1 MRQYQ
6 KNTVSYGDQGE
17 KDMPPRTMKDVKR
30 VGHGLRPTV
39 HVGKEGVTDTL
50 IEEIAKQVKN
60 RKVVKVRLLP
70 SVEEDRKMVAED
82 LAKRSNSVLIEVV
95 GHTVLLCDRKYLEG
109 KGDINF

>member
-1 MRQYQ
+1 
-6 KNTVSYGDQGE
+6 
-17 KDMPPRTMKDVKR
+17 MKDVKR

>member
-1 MRQYQ
+1 
-6 KNTVSYGDQGE
+6 
-17 KDMPPRTMKDVKR
+17 MPPRTMKDVKR

-50 IEEIAKQVKN
+50 IEEIAKQVKT

-70 SVEEDRKMVAED
+70 SVEEDRKQVAED
-82 LAKRSNSVLIEVV
+82 LAKRSNSVMIEVV

-109 KGDINF
+109 KGDIDF

>member
-1 MRQYQ
+1 
-6 KNTVSYGDQGE
+6 
-17 KDMPPRTMKDVKR
+17 MKDVKR

-70 SVEEDRKMVAED
+70 SVEEDRKLVAED
-82 LAKRSNSVLIEVV
+82 LAKRSDSVLIEVV

-109 KGDINF
+109 KGDIDF

>member
-1 MRQYQ
+1 
-6 KNTVSYGDQGE
+6 
-17 KDMPPRTMKDVKR
+17 MKDVKR

-70 SVEEDRKMVAED
+70 GVEEDRKLVAED

-109 KGDINF
+109 KGDIDF

>member
-1 MRQYQ
+1 
-6 KNTVSYGDQGE
+6 
-17 KDMPPRTMKDVKR
+17 MPPRTMKDVKR

-70 SVEEDRKMVAED
+70 SVEEDRKQVAED
-82 LAKRSNSVLIEVV
+82 LANRSNSVLIEVV
-95 GHTVLLCDRKYLEG
+95 GHTVLLCDRKYLDG
-109 KGDINF
+109 KGEIDF

>member
-1 MRQYQ
+1 
-6 KNTVSYGDQGE
+6 
-17 KDMPPRTMKDVKR
+17 MPPRTMKDVKR

-70 SVEEDRKMVAED
+70 SVEEDRKKVAED
-82 LAKRSNSVLIEVV
+82 LAARSDSVLIEVV
-95 GHTVLLCDRKYLEG
+95 GHTVLLCDRKYLQG
-109 KGDINF
+109 KGDIEF

>member
-1 MRQYQ
+1 
-6 KNTVSYGDQGE
+6 
-17 KDMPPRTMKDVKR
+17 MPPRTMKDVKR

-70 SVEEDRKMVAED
+70 SVEDDRKLVAED

-109 KGDINF
+109 KGDIDF

>member
-1 MRQYQ
+1 
-6 KNTVSYGDQGE
+6 
-17 KDMPPRTMKDVKR
+17 MPPRTMKDVKR

-70 SVEEDRKMVAED
+70 SVEEDRKRVAED
-82 LAKRSNSVLIEVV
+82 LATRSDSVLIEVV
-95 GHTVLLCDRKYLEG
+95 GHTVLLCDRKYLQG
-109 KGDINF
+109 KGDIEF

>member
-1 MRQYQ
+1 
-6 KNTVSYGDQGE
+6 
-17 KDMPPRTMKDVKR
+17 MPPRTMKDVKR

-50 IEEIAKQVKN
+50 IEEIAQQVKN

-70 SVEEDRKMVAED
+70 SVEEDRKQVGED
-82 LAKRSNSVLIEVV
+82 LAARSKTVLIEVV

-109 KGDINF
+109 KGEIGF

>member
-1 MRQYQ
+1 
-6 KNTVSYGDQGE
+6 
-17 KDMPPRTMKDVKR
+17 MPPRTMKDVKR

-70 SVEEDRKMVAED
+70 SVEEDRKKVAED
-82 LAKRSNSVLIEVV
+82 LAARSDSVLIEVV
-95 GHTVLLCDRKYLEG
+95 GHTVLLCDRKFMQG
-109 KGDINF
+109 KGDIEF

>member
-1 MRQYQ
+1 
-6 KNTVSYGDQGE
+6 
-17 KDMPPRTMKDVKR
+17 MKDVKR

-50 IEEIAKQVKN
+50 IEEIAQQVKN

-70 SVEEDRKMVAED
+70 SVEEDRKQVGED
-82 LAKRSNSVLIEVV
+82 LAARSKTVLIEVV

-109 KGDINF
+109 KGEIGF